1 MRKSVGISILVV
13 GALLLAFVAAGRVWV
28 HTSQRRMA
36 VRRDTLAVRLDSC
49 QDAAR
54 LLCDMDSLYRVKMHR
69 DTAERFR
76 MVRKGHRPD
85 SAEMAS
91 RPGSREETMASQAAQ
106 SGSAEAASRPG
117 SREGTMAP
125 QASQP
130 DSAEVAARQDSAE
143 VAAQGSLEAT
153 VAPQAS
159 ADSLGTA
166 VRELLETVKAF
177 GGWMRETNALSVL
190 AKERA
195 RFTPSICPLK
205 EGTFRFTAPFGVRT
219 DPMEGDGRMHDG
231 IDLACPQGNPVHVTA
246 DGVVE
251 FIDSD
256 IFGYGNCIIVDHGY
270 GYKTRY
276 AHLSIIR
283 TSENIRL
290 KRGDIIGE
298 TGVSG
303 RATGPHLH
311 YEVILDGKTVDPEE
325 YIDIK
330 LQ

>member
-13 GALLLAFVAAGRVWV
+13 GALLLALAVAGRVWV

-49 QDAAR
+49 LDAAT
-54 LLCDMDSLYRVKMHR
+54 LLCGMGSLYRVKMHR

-91 RPGSREETMASQAAQ
+91 RPGSREETMASQA
-106 SGSAEAASRPG
+106 
-117 SREGTMAP
+117 
-125 QASQP
+125 SQP

-159 ADSLGTA
+159 GPDSLGTA

>member
-13 GALLLAFVAAGRVWV
+13 AAVLLAAVLSGRVWV

-36 VRRDTLAVRLDSC
+36 AQRDTLAVRLDSC
-49 QDAAR
+49 VEAVS
-54 LLCDMDSLYRVKMHR
+54 LLCGMDSLYRVRMHR

-76 MVRKGHRPD
+76 MVR
-85 SAEMAS
+85 
-91 RPGSREETMASQAAQ
+91 QAHQ
-106 SGSAEAASRPG
+106 PEGDTLGSANLG
-117 SREGTMAP
+117 MTEGANLGMTGGANLGMPEGANLGMT
-125 QASQP
+125 
-130 DSAEVAARQDSAE
+130 E
-143 VAAQGSLEAT
+143 G
-153 VAPQAS
+153 
-159 ADSLGTA
+159 ADSLAMA
-166 VRELLETVKAF
+166 VQELRETVMALS
-177 GGWMRETNALSVL
+177 GWMRETNELSVI

-205 EGTFRFTAPFGVRT
+205 EGTFRFTAAFGVRK
-219 DPMEGDGRMHDG
+219 DPMEGDGRMHEG

-290 KRGDIIGE
+290 KRGDVIGE

-311 YEVILDGKTVDPEE
+311 YEVILDGQTVDPED

>member
-1 MRKSVGISILVV
+1 MRKSLGISILVV
-13 GALLLAFVAAGRVWV
+13 AAVLLAAALSGRVWV
-28 HTSQRRMA
+28 HTSQGRMA
-36 VRRDTLAVRLDSC
+36 AQRDSLTVRLDSC
-49 QDAAR
+49 AEAVT
-54 LLCDMDSLYRVKMHR
+54 LLCGMDSLYRVRMHR
-69 DTAERFR
+69 DTAERWKIPGTSPG
-76 MVRKGHRPD
+76 MTAKGN
-85 SAEMAS
+85 SGMTAKGS
-91 RPGSREETMASQAAQ
+91 PGTTAK
-106 SGSAEAASRPG
+106 
-117 SREGTMAP
+117 
-125 QASQP
+125 
-130 DSAEVAARQDSAE
+130 
-143 VAAQGSLEAT
+143 
-153 VAPQAS
+153 
-159 ADSLGTA
+159 DSLGVTENDSTGVMAKDSTGVTGGAGMVEAGDSLVMA
-166 VRELLETVKAF
+166 VQDMRETVKALS
-177 GGWMRETNALSVL
+177 GWLRETNALSVV

-205 EGTFRFTAPFGVRT
+205 EGTFRFTAAFGVRT

-256 IFGYGNCIIVDHGY
+256 IFGYGNCIVVDHGY

-290 KRGDIIGE
+290 KRGDVIGE

-311 YEVILDGKTVDPEE
+311 YEVILDGKTVDPED

>member
-13 GALLLAFVAAGRVWV
+13 GALLLALAVAGRVWV

-49 QDAAR
+49 LDAAT
-54 LLCDMDSLYRVKMHR
+54 LLCGMDSLYRVKMHR

-76 MVRKGHRPD
+76 MVRKDRQPDRLEAAVVPQASRPD
-85 SAEMAS
+85 SAEAAS
-91 RPGSREETMASQAAQ
+91 RPGSREETMASQAA
-106 SGSAEAASRPG
+106 R
-117 SREGTMAP
+117 
-125 QASQP
+125 P

-311 YEVILDGKTVDPEE
+311 YEVILDGVTVDPEE

>member
-49 QDAAR
+49 LEAAR

-85 SAEMAS
+85 SAEV
-91 RPGSREETMASQAAQ
+91 G
-106 SGSAEAASRPG
+106 
-117 SREGTMAP
+117 
-125 QASQP
+125 
-130 DSAEVAARQDSAE
+130 ARQ
-143 VAAQGSLEAT
+143 GSQEAT

-219 DPMEGDGRMHDG
+219 DPMEGDGRMHEG

-311 YEVILDGKTVDPEE
+311 YEVILDGKNVDPEE

>member
-13 GALLLAFVAAGRVWV
+13 GALLLALAVAGRVWV

-49 QDAAR
+49 LDAAT
-54 LLCDMDSLYRVKMHR
+54 LLCGMDSLYRVKMHR

-85 SAEMAS
+85 STEMAS
-91 RPGSREETMASQAAQ
+91 RPGRFEEMMASQAAQ
-106 SGSAEAASRPG
+106 S
-117 SREGTMAP
+117 
-125 QASQP
+125 
-130 DSAEVAARQDSAE
+130 DSAEVAPRQDSAE

-311 YEVILDGKTVDPEE
+311 YEVILDGVTVDPEE

>member
-13 GALLLAFVAAGRVWV
+13 GALLLALAVAGRVWV

-49 QDAAR
+49 LDAAT
-54 LLCDMDSLYRVKMHR
+54 LLCGMDSLYRVKMHR

-91 RPGSREETMASQAAQ
+91 RPGRLEEM
-106 SGSAEAASRPG
+106 
-117 SREGTMAP
+117 MAP
-125 QASQP
+125 QAARP
-130 DSAEVAARQDSAE
+130 DSAEVAARPDSAE
-143 VAAQGSLEAT
+143 VAARQGSLEAT

-219 DPMEGDGRMHDG
+219 DPMEGDG
-231 IDLACPQGNPVHVTA
+231 L
-246 DGVVE
+246 E

>member
-28 HTSQRRMA
+28 HASQRWMA

-49 QDAAR
+49 LDAAT
-54 LLCDMDSLYRVKMHR
+54 LLCGMDSLYRVKMHR

-76 MVRKGHRPD
+76 MVRKDRQPD
-85 SAEMAS
+85 SLEEAVVPQAS
-91 RPGSREETMASQAAQ
+91 RPD
-106 SGSAEAASRPG
+106 SAEAASRPG
-117 SREGTMAP
+117 RLEEMM
-125 QASQP
+125 ASQAARP
-130 DSAEVAARQDSAE
+130 DSAEVAARPDSAE

-153 VAPQAS
+153 VASQAS
-159 ADSLGTA
+159 ADSLGMA
-166 VRELLETVKAF
+166 VRELLEIVKAF
-177 GGWMRETNALSVL
+177 GGWMQETNALSVL

>member
-13 GALLLAFVAAGRVWV
+13 AAVLLAAVLSGRVWV

-36 VRRDTLAVRLDSC
+36 AQRDTLAVRLDSC
-49 QDAAR
+49 VEAVS
-54 LLCDMDSLYRVKMHR
+54 LLCGMDSLYRVRMHR

-76 MVRKGHRPD
+76 RIR
-85 SAEMAS
+85 
-91 RPGSREETMASQAAQ
+91 QAHQ
-106 SGSAEAASRPG
+106 PEGDTLGSANLG
-117 SREGTMAP
+117 MTEGANLGM
-125 QASQP
+125 
-130 DSAEVAARQDSAE
+130 
-143 VAAQGSLEAT
+143 T
-153 VAPQAS
+153 VG
-159 ADSLGTA
+159 ADSLAMA
-166 VRELLETVKAF
+166 VPDLRETVMALS
-177 GGWMRETNALSVL
+177 GWMRETNALSVV

-205 EGTFRFTAPFGVRT
+205 EGTFRFTAAFGVRK
-219 DPMEGDGRMHDG
+219 DPMEGDGRMHEG

-290 KRGDIIGE
+290 KRGDVIGE

-311 YEVILDGKTVDPEE
+311 YEVILDGRTVDPED

-330 LQ
+330 LSKQ

>member
-1 MRKSVGISILVV
+1 MRKSLGISILVV
-13 GALLLAFVAAGRVWV
+13 AAVLLAAVLSGRVWV
-28 HTSQRRMA
+28 HTSQERMA
-36 VRRDTLAVRLDSC
+36 AQRDTLAVRLDSC
-49 QDAAR
+49 AEAVS
-54 LLCDMDSLYRVKMHR
+54 LLCGMDSLYRVRMHR

-76 MVRKGHRPD
+76 MVR
-85 SAEMAS
+85 
-91 RPGSREETMASQAAQ
+91 QAHQ
-106 SGSAEAASRPG
+106 PEGDTLGSANLG
-117 SREGTMAP
+117 MTGGGGGM
-125 QASQP
+125 
-130 DSAEVAARQDSAE
+130 
-143 VAAQGSLEAT
+143 T
-153 VAPQAS
+153 VG
-159 ADSLGTA
+159 ADSLAMA
-166 VRELLETVKAF
+166 VQELRETVMALS
-177 GGWMRETNALSVL
+177 GWMRETNELSVI

-205 EGTFRFTAPFGVRT
+205 EGTFRFTAAFGVRK
-219 DPMEGDGRMHDG
+219 DPMEGDGRMHEG

-283 TSENIRL
+283 TSENIHL
-290 KRGDIIGE
+290 KRGDVIGE

-311 YEVILDGKTVDPEE
+311 YEVILDGRTVDPED

-330 LQ
+330 LSKQ